1 LELHALL
8 EFSEMSNSQ
17 SVDRARRFGGV
28 ARLYGEAAL
37 ARLQQA
43 RVVVAGIGGVGSWVV
58 EALARSGVGHL
69 RLIDLDHVAESNI
82 NRQIHALDDTLG
94 QAKIEAMAA
103 RIRLIDP
110 GIVVECI
117 DDFVTEANVATTL
130 AGPVDLVVDA
140 IDDLSAKAAIVLH
153 CRRHGIRLITLGAAG
168 GQTDPTRIVIG
179 DLSRT
184 EQDPLLARLRKRL
197 RQKHGFSRN
206 PARRFGIDAVYST
219 EPLRYPEGSC
229 DAVVGPAG
237 LNCAGFGSSIAVTA
251 SFGLAAASRAI
262 DRLLVAA
269 PAPDSAQE

>member
-1 LELHALL
+1 
-8 EFSEMSNSQ
+8 MSNSQ

-206 PARRFGIDAVYST
+206 SGRRFGIDAVYST

>member
-1 LELHALL
+1 
-8 EFSEMSNSQ
+8 MSNSQ